1 MLNKLF
7 FLWFFLFFCG
17 IAASLAGFRQLSS
30 YIFWINI
37 PIFIL
42 HSILRFQAVWR
53 KNKEIFG
60 LDEKENTSAAEN
72 EQIKTDTPS
81 KP

>member
-7 FLWFFLFFCG
+7 LLIFFLFMCG
-17 IAASLAGFRQLSS
+17 LAAGIAGFRQLSG
-30 YIFWINI
+30 YIVWISV
-37 PIFIL
+37 PVVLLGVIL
-42 HSILRFQAVWR
+42 NFREIWR

-60 LDEKENTSAAEN
+60 LDEKEDASATKN
-72 EQIKTDTPS
+72 EQIKIDTQS